1 MCVSGCFKLIESN
14 LVKLSWRTCFI
25 IIFGIKQ
32 ETTITFIVSSSF
44 STGCAFG
51 ELFMKRML
59 FNATHS
65 EELRVATV
73 DGQKLLDFDIEV
85 AGKQQR
91 KGNIYKGIITRIE
104 PSLEAC
110 FVNYGEDRHGFLPF
124 KEISRARSDQGDK
137 VADPKTRQLPKE
149 GTEILVQVD
158 KEERGNKGAA
168 LTTYLSLAGRYLVLM
183 PNNPKGGGISR
194 RIEGEER
201 TEIKTILEKLDIP
214 VGMSL
219 IVRTAGIGRT
229 IEELTWD
236 MNYLLQLWDAISN
249 AKQIQ
254 PGAYLIYQES
264 SLVIRA
270 IRDYFNPHIG
280 EILVDTDE
288 IFDQAHQF
296 MQHVMP
302 DMEDRVKKYIDEVPL
317 FSRYQIE
324 HQIETAYSRI
334 VQLPSGGSIVIDH
347 SEALVAVDVN
357 SAKAT
362 RGSDI
367 EETAGKTNLEAA
379 EEIGRQLRLRDIGGL
394 IVIDFIDMELQKN
407 QRDVE
412 AKLRN
417 ALSIDRARVQM
428 GKISKFGLMEL
439 SRQRLRPA
447 LNEGSH
453 ITCKRCNGIG
463 VIRDINSSGLHILR
477 ILQDEAM
484 KDGTSSLHAQ
494 VPIDVATF
502 LLNEKRADINTL
514 EASLKVSIVLI
525 PNKYLETPNY
535 KIQRIKYDDIRQ
547 EENSLSYQLS
557 ESFIDENKQQ
567 RLSESVQST
576 QKKAVIDTF
585 IPTTPAPSSNKKGK
599 GIGLIGRVI
608 KSFISVFTPSRK
620 NTKKRRFK
628 KDKTKYKR
636 NDRRDTNSKLKKE
649 GTKHSDK
656 AVSKDNARLP
666 EKRDQISGK
675 DKLKKRDTSSKAR
688 QGSLRPNKGQ
698 KTTGD
703 TEQKKMRKREH
714 SLKEENNSF
723 PNDKTKEKLKNSDNK
738 ASTSKSIKSRSSKNE
753 PDNRALIPE
762 PTIRKTELCNEP
774 DFNKKYFSEE
784 LTSNSGTQPFIG
796 VTASHHNKE
805 NELKKSLET
814 VGLQLVETR
823 VDDNDNTEQKEQK
836 LGRKIKR
843 SGVDKRRDD
852 SEPLTIVE
860 TKK

>member
-1 MCVSGCFKLIESN
+1 
-14 LVKLSWRTCFI
+14 
-25 IIFGIKQ
+25 
-32 ETTITFIVSSSF
+32 
-44 STGCAFG
+44 
-51 ELFMKRML
+51 
-59 FNATHS
+59 
-65 EELRVATV
+65 
-73 DGQKLLDFDIEV
+73 
-85 AGKQQR
+85 
-91 KGNIYKGIITRIE
+91 
-104 PSLEAC
+104 
-110 FVNYGEDRHGFLPF
+110 
-124 KEISRARSDQGDK
+124 
-137 VADPKTRQLPKE
+137 LPKE
-149 GTEILVQVD
+149 GTEILIQVD

-201 TEIKTILEKLDIP
+201 TEIKTILEKLNIP

-236 MNYLLQLWDAISN
+236 MNYLLQLWEAISN
-249 AKQIQ
+249 AKQMQ

-270 IRDYFNPHIG
+270 IRDYFNPNIG
-280 EILVDTDE
+280 EILVDTKE
-288 IFDQAHQF
+288 IFDQAYQF

-302 DMEDRVKKYIDEVPL
+302 DMEDRVKKYDDEAPL

-334 VQLPSGGSIVIDH
+334 VQLPLGGSIVIDH

-362 RGSDI
+362 KGSDI
-367 EETAGKTNLEAA
+367 EETAVKTNLEAA

-394 IVIDFIDMELQKN
+394 IVIDFIDMELPKN
-407 QRDVE
+407 QREVE

-525 PNKYLETPNY
+525 PNKYLDTPNY

-557 ESFIDENKQQ
+557 EKLVDEKKEQ
-567 RLSESVQST
+567 RLSENPQAN
-576 QKKAVIDTF
+576 QKRAVIDTF
-585 IPTTPAPSSNKKGK
+585 IPTTPAPSNKKKK
-599 GIGLIGRVI
+599 GLGFIGSAI
-608 KSFISVFTPSRK
+608 KSLISIFTPSKK
-620 NTKKRRFK
+620 NTKRRSYK
-628 KDKTKYKR
+628 KDKVKYKR
-636 NDRRDTNSKLKKE
+636 SDRKDASSKLKKE
-649 GTKHSDK
+649 AKRHSDK
-656 AVSKDNARLP
+656 LISKDNPRLA
-666 EKRDQISGK
+666 EKEDQTTSK
-675 DKLKKRDTSSKAR
+675 DKSKKRELSSKAR
-688 QGSLRPNKGQ
+688 QGGSRTNRSQ
-698 KTTGD
+698 KNTGD
-703 TEQKKMRKREH
+703 IEQKKTRKREN
-714 SLKEENNSF
+714 SLKEENNSSQ
-723 PNDKTKEKLKNSDNK
+723 NAKTKERLKKSENKEIVPKTRRSGSPGNEHDNRVEIPKPTIAANKLS
-738 ASTSKSIKSRSSKNE
+738 NE
-753 PDNRALIPE
+753 PNFNEKYFTEELGSNIQTQTSESKAETRYSE
-762 PTIRKTELCNEP
+762 EKKIRKT
-774 DFNKKYFSEE
+774 
-784 LTSNSGTQPFIG
+784 
-796 VTASHHNKE
+796 
-805 NELKKSLET
+805 LET
-814 VGLQLVETR
+814 AGLHLVETKIAG
-823 VDDNDNTEQKEQK
+823 VGDSEQKEQK

-843 SGVDKRRDD
+843 NESNKQQNH
-852 SEPLTIVE
+852 SEPLTMVE

>member
-1 MCVSGCFKLIESN
+1 
-14 LVKLSWRTCFI
+14 
-25 IIFGIKQ
+25 
-32 ETTITFIVSSSF
+32 
-44 STGCAFG
+44 
-51 ELFMKRML
+51 MKRML

-124 KEISRARSDQGDK
+124 KEIPRTRSDQGDT
-137 VADPKTRQLPKE
+137 VTDPKTRQLPKE

-236 MNYLLQLWDAISN
+236 MNYLLQLWEAISN
-249 AKQIQ
+249 AKQMQ

-270 IRDYFNPHIG
+270 IRDYFNPNIG
-280 EILVDTDE
+280 EILVDTEE
-288 IFDQAHQF
+288 IFEQAHQF

-302 DMEDRVKKYIDEVPL
+302 DMEDRVKKYKDEVPL

-334 VQLPSGGSIVIDH
+334 VQLPLGGSIVIDH

-362 RGSDI
+362 KGSDI
-367 EETAGKTNLEAA
+367 EETAVKTNLEAA

-417 ALSIDRARVQM
+417 SLSIDRARVQM

-557 ESFIDENKQQ
+557 ENFIDENKEQ
-567 RLSESVQST
+567 RLSENVQPN

-585 IPTTPAPSSNKKGK
+585 IPTTPAPSSKKKSK
-599 GIGLIGRVI
+599 GLGFIGRVI
-608 KSFISVFTPSRK
+608 KSFINVFTPSKK
-620 NTKKRRFK
+620 NTKKRRYK
-628 KDKTKYKR
+628 KDKVKYKR

-649 GTKHSDK
+649 ARRHSDK
-656 AVSKDNARLP
+656 AVSKDNPRLT
-666 EKRDQISGK
+666 EKGDQTSSK
-675 DKLKKRDTSSKAR
+675 EKPKKRETSSKAR
-688 QGSLRPNKGQ
+688 QGSLRTNKGQ
-698 KTTGD
+698 KTAGD
-703 TEQKKMRKREH
+703 IEQKKARKREN
-714 SLKEENNSF
+714 SLKEENNSVQ
-723 PNDKTKEKLKNSDNK
+723 NDKTKE
-738 ASTSKSIKSRSSKNE
+738 I
-753 PDNRALIPE
+753 
-762 PTIRKTELCNEP
+762 
-774 DFNKKYFSEE
+774 
-784 LTSNSGTQPFIG
+784 
-796 VTASHHNKE
+796 
-805 NELKKSLET
+805 LKK
-814 VGLQLVETR
+814 V
-823 VDDNDNTEQKEQK
+823 
-836 LGRKIKR
+836 RK
-843 SGVDKRRDD
+843 
-852 SEPLTIVE
+852 
-860 TKK
+860 

>member
-1 MCVSGCFKLIESN
+1 
-14 LVKLSWRTCFI
+14 
-25 IIFGIKQ
+25 
-32 ETTITFIVSSSF
+32 
-44 STGCAFG
+44 
-51 ELFMKRML
+51 MKRML

-124 KEISRARSDQGDK
+124 KEISRPRSDQGDK
-137 VADPKTRQLPKE
+137 VTDPKTRQLPKE

-280 EILVDTDE
+280 EILVDTEE

-302 DMEDRVKKYIDEVPL
+302 DMEDRVKKYTDEVPL

-334 VQLPSGGSIVIDH
+334 VQLPLGGSIVIDH
-347 SEALVAVDVN
+347 SEALVAIDVN

-362 RGSDI
+362 KGSDI
-367 EETAGKTNLEAA
+367 EETAVKTNLEAA

-394 IVIDFIDMELQKN
+394 VVIDFIDMELQKN

-453 ITCKRCNGIG
+453 ITCNRCNGIG

-547 EENSLSYQLS
+547 EENNLSYQLS
-557 ESFIDENKQQ
+557 ENLIDENNEQ
-567 RLSESVQST
+567 RLSENVQAT
-576 QKKAVIDTF
+576 QKKAIIDTF
-585 IPTTPAPSSNKKGK
+585 IPTTPAPSSNKKSK
-599 GIGLIGRVI
+599 GVGFIGRVV
-608 KSFISVFTPSRK
+608 KSFISVFTSTKK
-620 NTKKRRFK
+620 NTKKRRYK
-628 KDKTKYKR
+628 KEKPKYKR

-649 GTKHSDK
+649 ATRYPDK
-656 AVSKDNARLP
+656 SVGKGNSRLP
-666 EKRDQISGK
+666 EKGDQISSK
-675 DKLKKRDTSSKAR
+675 DRLKKRETLSKAR
-688 QGSLRPNKGQ
+688 QGSLKTNKDQ
-698 KTTGD
+698 KTASD
-703 TEQKKMRKREH
+703 IEQKKMRKREN
-714 SLKEENNSF
+714 SLKEENNSLK
-723 PNDKTKEKLKNSDNK
+723 NDKTKDKLRKSENK
-738 ASTSKSIKSRSSKNE
+738 ESSSKAKKRSSSKNE
-753 PDNRALIPE
+753 PNNDATIPE
-762 PTIRKTELCNEP
+762 PTITKNELNYEPNFNE
-774 DFNKKYFSEE
+774 KYFAEE
-784 LTSNSGTQPFIG
+784 LTLNDGTHTKV
-796 VTASHHNKE
+796 VTGTTYSEKKKLKE
-805 NELKKSLET
+805 TLET
-814 VGLQLVETR
+814 VGLHLVETK
-823 VDDNDNTEQKEQK
+823 VDRDVNTEQKEQK

-843 SGVDKRRDD
+843 QQSNKLRDD
-852 SEPLTIVE
+852 FEPLTMVE

>member
-1 MCVSGCFKLIESN
+1 
-14 LVKLSWRTCFI
+14 
-25 IIFGIKQ
+25 
-32 ETTITFIVSSSF
+32 
-44 STGCAFG
+44 
-51 ELFMKRML
+51 ML

-124 KEISRARSDQGDK
+124 KEIPRVHSDQGDS
-137 VADPKTRQLPKE
+137 VTDPKTRQLPKE

-236 MNYLLQLWDAISN
+236 MNYLLQLWEAISN
-249 AKQIQ
+249 AKQMQ
-254 PGAYLIYQES
+254 SGAYLIYQES

-270 IRDYFNPHIG
+270 IRDYFNPNIG
-280 EILVDTDE
+280 EILVDTEE
-288 IFDQAHQF
+288 IFEQAHQF

-302 DMEDRVKKYIDEVPL
+302 DMEDRVKKYKDEVPL

-334 VQLPSGGSIVIDH
+334 VQLPLGGSIVIDH

-362 RGSDI
+362 KGSDI
-367 EETAGKTNLEAA
+367 EETAVKTNLEAA

-417 ALSIDRARVQM
+417 SLSIDRARVQM

-557 ESFIDENKQQ
+557 ENFIDDNKDQ
-567 RLSESVQST
+567 RLSENVQPN
-576 QKKAVIDTF
+576 QKKAIIDTF
-585 IPTTPAPSSNKKGK
+585 IPTTPAPSSKKTVK
-599 GIGLIGRVI
+599 GLGFIGRVV
-608 KSFISVFTPSRK
+608 KSFINVFTPSKK
-620 NTKKRRFK
+620 NTKKRSYK
-628 KDKTKYKR
+628 KDKLKYKR
-636 NDRRDTNSKLKKE
+636 NDRRDANSKLKKE
-649 GTKHSDK
+649 ARRHSDRS
-656 AVSKDNARLP
+656 VSKDNPRLN
-666 EKRDQISGK
+666 EKGDQ
-675 DKLKKRDTSSKAR
+675 TSSKEKPKKRETSSKTR
-688 QGSLRPNKGQ
+688 QGSLKTGKGQ
-698 KTTGD
+698 KTVGNI
-703 TEQKKMRKREH
+703 EQRKARKRENG
-714 SLKEENNSF
+714 LKDEKNSVQ
-723 PNDKTKEKLKNSDNK
+723 NDKTKEILKKSEKKESLKKERRSVAPENDSDNQVK
-738 ASTSKSIKSRSSKNE
+738 
-753 PDNRALIPE
+753 IPA
-762 PTIRKTELCNEP
+762 PTITPNILNYEENI
-774 DFNKKYFSEE
+774 NKRNSSEE
-784 LTSNSGTQPFIG
+784 LELNNQTKLSGNSSET
-796 VTASHHNKE
+796 HHNAEKK
-805 NELKKSLET
+805 LKKTLET
-814 VGLQLVETR
+814 VGLHLVETKL
-823 VDDNDNTEQKEQK
+823 DDIGNVEQKEEK

-843 SGVDKRRDD
+843 NESNKQRGD
-852 SEPLTIVE
+852 SEPLTMVE

>member
-1 MCVSGCFKLIESN
+1 
-14 LVKLSWRTCFI
+14 
-25 IIFGIKQ
+25 
-32 ETTITFIVSSSF
+32 
-44 STGCAFG
+44 
-51 ELFMKRML
+51 MKRML

-124 KEISRARSDQGDK
+124 KEISRPHSDHGDN
-137 VADPKTRQLPKE
+137 VAEQKTRQLPKE
-149 GTEILVQVD
+149 GAEILVQVD

-201 TEIKTILEKLDIP
+201 TEIKIILEKLDIP
-214 VGMSL
+214 IGMSL

-249 AKQIQ
+249 AKQMQ

-270 IRDYFNPHIG
+270 IRDYFNPNIG

-302 DMEDRVKKYIDEVPL
+302 DMEERVKKYKDEVPL

-334 VQLPSGGSIVIDH
+334 VQLPLGGSIVIDH

-362 RGSDI
+362 KGSDI
-367 EETAGKTNLEAA
+367 EETAVKTNLEAA

-525 PNKYLETPNY
+525 PNKFLETPNY

-547 EENSLSYQLS
+547 EENNLSYQLS
-557 ESFIDENKQQ
+557 ESFIDENKEKQ
-567 RLSESVQST
+567 LSESMQTT

-585 IPTTPAPSSNKKGK
+585 IPATPAPSNSKKGK
-599 GIGLIGRVI
+599 DKGIGFIGSVL
-608 KSFISVFTPSRK
+608 KSLLSVFTPSKK
-620 NTKKRRFK
+620 NTKKRRYK

-636 NDRRDTNSKLKKE
+636 NDKKETNSKLRKE
-649 GTKHSDK
+649 AARYSDK
-656 AVSKDNARLP
+656 AVSKDNTRLP
-666 EKRDQISGK
+666 EKGDQISSK
-675 DKLKKRDTSSKAR
+675 EKHKKRETSSKAR
-688 QGSLRPNKGQ
+688 QASLRTNKGQ
-698 KTTGD
+698 KTAGD
-703 TEQKKMRKREH
+703 IEQKKMRKREN
-714 SLKEENNSF
+714 SLKEENNSL
-723 PNDKTKEKLKNSDNK
+723 KAERTKERQKNSDNK
-738 ASTSKSIKSRSSKNE
+738 GSMSKSIKSRSPKRE
-753 PDNRALIPE
+753 PDNRATIPE
-762 PTIRKTELCNEP
+762 PTITKSELSDEPNFNE
-774 DFNKKYFSEE
+774 KYFSEE
-784 LTSNSGTQPFIG
+784 LTSNNGAKNDSH
-796 VTASHHNKE
+796 VAEASFSKE
-805 NELKKSLET
+805 KNLRKTLET
-814 VGLQLVETR
+814 VGLHLVETR
-823 VDDNDNTEQKEQK
+823 IDGNGDTEEKEQKK

-843 SGVDKRRDD
+843 NESDKLRDD
-852 SEPLTIVE
+852 AEPLTMVE

>member
-1 MCVSGCFKLIESN
+1 
-14 LVKLSWRTCFI
+14 
-25 IIFGIKQ
+25 
-32 ETTITFIVSSSF
+32 
-44 STGCAFG
+44 
-51 ELFMKRML
+51 ML

-124 KEISRARSDQGDK
+124 KEIPRVRSDTSDS
-137 VADPKTRQLPKE
+137 VTDPKTRQLPKE
-149 GTEILVQVD
+149 GAEILVQVD

-214 VGMSL
+214 IGMSL

-236 MNYLLQLWDAISN
+236 MNYLLQLWEAISN
-249 AKQIQ
+249 AKQMQ

-270 IRDYFNPHIG
+270 IRDYFNPNIG
-280 EILVDTDE
+280 EILVDTEE
-288 IFDQAHQF
+288 IFEQAHQF

-302 DMEDRVKKYIDEVPL
+302 DMEDRVKKYTDEVPL

-334 VQLPSGGSIVIDH
+334 VQLPLGGSIVIDH

-362 RGSDI
+362 KGSDI
-367 EETAGKTNLEAA
+367 EETAVKTNLEAA

-417 ALSIDRARVQM
+417 ALTIDRARVQM

-477 ILQDEAM
+477 MLQDEAM

-525 PNKYLETPNY
+525 PNKHLETPNY

-557 ESFIDENKQQ
+557 EHFIDENKDQ
-567 RLSESVQST
+567 RLTENVQLN

-585 IPTTPAPSSNKKGK
+585 IPATPAPTNKKKK
-599 GIGLIGRVI
+599 GLGFIGRAI
-608 KSFISVFTPSRK
+608 KSFINVFTPSKK
-620 NTKKRRFK
+620 NTKKRSYK
-628 KDKTKYKR
+628 KDRVKHKK
-636 NDRRDTNSKLKKE
+636 NDRKDINSKLKKE
-649 GTKHSDK
+649 ARRHSDK
-656 AVSKDNARLP
+656 TVSKDNPKLP
-666 EKRDQISGK
+666 GKGEQTLNKEKP
-675 DKLKKRDTSSKAR
+675 KKRETLSKAR
-688 QGSLRPNKGQ
+688 QGNFRTNKGQ
-698 KTTGD
+698 KTAGD
-703 TEQKKMRKREH
+703 IEQKKARKREN

-723 PNDKTKEKLKNSDNK
+723 QNSKAKERLKKSENK
-738 ASTSKSIKSRSSKNE
+738 ESMLKERKSRSPKNG
-753 PDNRALIPE
+753 PDNDVKIPE
-762 PTIRKTELCNEP
+762 PTITASELSNEP
-774 DFNKKYFSEE
+774 NFNEKYFSEE
-784 LTSNSGTQPFIG
+784 LVSNNQTQRSDNSSE
-796 VTASHHNKE
+796 TRY
-805 NELKKSLET
+805 NEEIKLKKTLET
-814 VGLQLVETR
+814 VGLHLVETKI
-823 VDDNDNTEQKEQK
+823 NDIDRGEQKEQK

-843 SGVDKRRDD
+843 NDSNKQRND
-852 SEPLTIVE
+852 SELLTMVE

>member
-1 MCVSGCFKLIESN
+1 
-14 LVKLSWRTCFI
+14 
-25 IIFGIKQ
+25 
-32 ETTITFIVSSSF
+32 
-44 STGCAFG
+44 
-51 ELFMKRML
+51 MKRML

-124 KEISRARSDQGDK
+124 KEIPRTRSDQNDS
-137 VADPKTRQLPKE
+137 ATDQKTRQLPKE

-236 MNYLLQLWDAISN
+236 MNYLLQLWEAISN
-249 AKQIQ
+249 AKQMQ

-280 EILVDTDE
+280 EILIDTEE
-288 IFDQAHQF
+288 IFEQAHQF

-302 DMEDRVKKYIDEVPL
+302 DMENRVKMYKDEVPL

-334 VQLPSGGSIVIDH
+334 VQLPLGGSIVIDH

-362 RGSDI
+362 KGSDI
-367 EETAGKTNLEAA
+367 EETAVKTNLEAA

-412 AKLRN
+412 TKLRN

-494 VPIDVATF
+494 VPIEVATF

-514 EASLKVSIVLI
+514 ETSLKVSIVLI

-535 KIQRIKYDDIRQ
+535 KVQRIKYDDIRQ

-557 ESFIDENKQQ
+557 ENFLKDNKEQRHSEN
-567 RLSESVQST
+567 VQAN

-585 IPTTPAPSSNKKGK
+585 IPTTPAPSSKKKVKNLGF
-599 GIGLIGRVI
+599 IGRLI
-608 KSFISVFTPSRK
+608 KSFISIFTLSKK
-620 NTKKRRFK
+620 NNKKRNYK
-628 KDKTKYKR
+628 KIKAKYKR
-636 NDRRDTNSKLKKE
+636 NDRRDTNPKHKKE
-649 GTKHSDK
+649 VRRHSDK
-656 AVSKDNARLP
+656 TLKKDNPRLT
-666 EKRDQISGK
+666 EKGDETSSK
-675 DKLKKRDTSSKAR
+675 EKPKKREDSSKAR
-688 QGSLRPNKGQ
+688 QGSLRTNKAR
-698 KTTGD
+698 KTSGD
-703 TEQKKMRKREH
+703 TEQKKTRKRET
-714 SLKEENNSF
+714 SFTDENNTF
-723 PNDKTKEKLKNSDNK
+723 QNDKTRERLKKSENKDSMSKARKEVTPKE
-738 ASTSKSIKSRSSKNE
+738 E
-753 PDNRALIPE
+753 PDNHARIPE
-762 PTIRKTELCNEP
+762 PTITANKLNYEPNFNE
-774 DFNKKYFSEE
+774 KYFSEE
-784 LTSNSGTQPFIG
+784 LGLNSNTQQAKCD
-796 VTASHHNKE
+796 TE
-805 NELKKSLET
+805 NRDSEEKKIKKTLET
-814 VGLQLVETR
+814 VGLHLVETR
-823 VDDNDNTEQKEQK
+823 KEDIGNGEQKEQK

-843 SGVDKRRDD
+843 NESDKQRDD
-852 SEPLTIVE
+852 SEPLTMVE

>member
-1 MCVSGCFKLIESN
+1 
-14 LVKLSWRTCFI
+14 
-25 IIFGIKQ
+25 
-32 ETTITFIVSSSF
+32 
-44 STGCAFG
+44 
-51 ELFMKRML
+51 MKRML

-124 KEISRARSDQGDK
+124 KEIPRVRSDQVDA
-137 VADPKTRQLPKE
+137 VTDPKPRQVPKE

-168 LTTYLSLAGRYLVLM
+168 LTTYLSFAGRYLVLM

-236 MNYLLQLWDAISN
+236 MNYLLQLWEAISN
-249 AKQIQ
+249 AKQMQ

-270 IRDYFNPHIG
+270 IRDYFNPNIG
-280 EILVDTDE
+280 EILVDTEE
-288 IFDQAHQF
+288 IFEQAHQF

-302 DMEDRVKKYIDEVPL
+302 DMEDRVKKYKDEVPL

-334 VQLPSGGSIVIDH
+334 VQLPLGGSIVIDH

-362 RGSDI
+362 KGSYI
-367 EETAGKTNLEAA
+367 EETAVKTNLEAA

-417 ALSIDRARVQM
+417 SLSIDRARVQM

-484 KDGTSSLHAQ
+484 KDGTSALHVQ

-557 ESFIDENKQQ
+557 ENFIDDNKDQ
-567 RLSESVQST
+567 RLSENVQPN

-585 IPTTPAPSSNKKGK
+585 IPTTPAPSSKKKRK
-599 GIGLIGRVI
+599 GLGFIGRVI
-608 KSFISVFTPSRK
+608 KSFINVFTPSKK
-620 NTKKRRFK
+620 NTKKRSYK
-628 KDKTKYKR
+628 KDKVKYKR
-636 NDRRDTNSKLKKE
+636 NDRRDVNSKLRKE
-649 GTKHSDK
+649 TRRHSDRP
-656 AVSKDNARLP
+656 VSKDNSRII
-666 EKRDQISGK
+666 EKGDQTSSK
-675 DKLKKRDTSSKAR
+675 EKPKKRDTSSKAR
-688 QGSLRPNKGQ
+688 SGSLKTNKGQ
-698 KTTGD
+698 KTAGNI
-703 TEQKKMRKREH
+703 EQKKARKRETG
-714 SLKEENNSF
+714 LKEENYSVQ
-723 PNDKTKEKLKNSDNK
+723 NDKTKERLKKSENK
-738 ASTSKSIKSRSSKNE
+738 ENLPKERRSAGPQSE
-753 PDNRALIPE
+753 PDNHAEIPQ
-762 PTIRKTELCNEP
+762 PTITPNKLSYEKNFNE
-774 DFNKKYFSEE
+774 KYFSEE
-784 LTSNSGTQPFIG
+784 LKLNNQTELSENSSKTSYN
-796 VTASHHNKE
+796 AEKK
-805 NELKKSLET
+805 LKKTLET
-814 VGLQLVETR
+814 VGLHLVETKI
-823 VDDNDNTEQKEQK
+823 DNIVKGEQITQK

-843 SGVDKRRDD
+843 HESNKQHYD
-852 SEPLTIVE
+852 SEPLTMVE

>member
-1 MCVSGCFKLIESN
+1 
-14 LVKLSWRTCFI
+14 
-25 IIFGIKQ
+25 
-32 ETTITFIVSSSF
+32 
-44 STGCAFG
+44 
-51 ELFMKRML
+51 MKRML

-124 KEISRARSDQGDK
+124 KEIPRVRSDQGDS
-137 VADPKTRQLPKE
+137 VTDSKTRQLPNE

-236 MNYLLQLWDAISN
+236 MNYLLQLWEAISN
-249 AKQIQ
+249 AKQMQ

-270 IRDYFNPHIG
+270 IRDYFNPNIG
-280 EILVDTDE
+280 EILVDTEE
-288 IFDQAHQF
+288 IFEQAHQF

-334 VQLPSGGSIVIDH
+334 VQLPLGGSIVIDH

-362 RGSDI
+362 KGSDI
-367 EETAGKTNLEAA
+367 EETAVKTNLEAA

-417 ALSIDRARVQM
+417 SLTIDRARVQM

-557 ESFIDENKQQ
+557 ENFIDDNKEQ
-567 RLSESVQST
+567 RLSENVQPN

-585 IPTTPAPSSNKKGK
+585 IPTTPAPSSKKKGK
-599 GIGLIGRVI
+599 GLGFIGRVI
-608 KSFISVFTPSRK
+608 KSFINVFTPSKK
-620 NTKKRRFK
+620 NTKKRRYK
-628 KDKTKYKR
+628 KDKV
-636 NDRRDTNSKLKKE
+636 NIKE
-649 GTKHSDK
+649 MI
-656 AVSKDNARLP
+656 
-666 EKRDQISGK
+666 EEIQI
-675 DKLKKRDTSSKAR
+675 LN
-688 QGSLRPNKGQ
+688 L
-698 KTTGD
+698 
-703 TEQKKMRKREH
+703 RKRREDIQI
-714 SLKEENNSF
+714 N
-723 PNDKTKEKLKNSDNK
+723 P
-738 ASTSKSIKSRSSKNE
+738 
-753 PDNRALIPE
+753 
-762 PTIRKTELCNEP
+762 
-774 DFNKKYFSEE
+774 
-784 LTSNSGTQPFIG
+784 
-796 VTASHHNKE
+796 
-805 NELKKSLET
+805 
-814 VGLQLVETR
+814 
-823 VDDNDNTEQKEQK
+823 
-836 LGRKIKR
+836 
-843 SGVDKRRDD
+843 
-852 SEPLTIVE
+852 
-860 TKK
+860 

>member
-1 MCVSGCFKLIESN
+1 
-14 LVKLSWRTCFI
+14 
-25 IIFGIKQ
+25 
-32 ETTITFIVSSSF
+32 
-44 STGCAFG
+44 
-51 ELFMKRML
+51 MKRML

-124 KEISRARSDQGDK
+124 KEIPRVRSDQGDK
-137 VADPKTRQLPKE
+137 VADTKTRQLPKE

-236 MNYLLQLWDAISN
+236 MNYLLQLWEAISN
-249 AKQIQ
+249 AKQMQ

-280 EILVDTDE
+280 EILVDTEE
-288 IFDQAHQF
+288 IFEQAHQF

-302 DMEDRVKKYIDEVPL
+302 DMEDRVKKYKDEVPL

-334 VQLPSGGSIVIDH
+334 VQLPLGGSIVIDH

-362 RGSDI
+362 KGSDI
-367 EETAGKTNLEAA
+367 EETAVKTNLEAA

-557 ESFIDENKQQ
+557 ENFLKDNKEQ
-567 RLSESVQST
+567 RLSENVQPN

-585 IPTTPAPSSNKKGK
+585 IPTTPAPSSKKKVK
-599 GIGLIGRVI
+599 GLGFIGRVI
-608 KSFISVFTPSRK
+608 KSFINVFTPSK
-620 NTKKRRFK
+620 KILKKRSYK
-628 KDKTKYKR
+628 KDKVKYKK

-649 GTKHSDK
+649 ARRHSDK
-656 AVSKDNARLP
+656 AVSKDNPRLP
-666 EKRDQISGK
+666 EKGDQTSSK
-675 DKLKKRDTSSKAR
+675 EKPKKRETSSKAR
-688 QGSLRPNKGQ
+688 QGSLRTNKGQ
-698 KTTGD
+698 KTAGD
-703 TEQKKMRKREH
+703 IEQKKTRKREN
-714 SLKEENNSF
+714 SLTEENNSF
-723 PNDKTKEKLKNSDNK
+723 QNDKTKE
-738 ASTSKSIKSRSSKNE
+738 I
-753 PDNRALIPE
+753 
-762 PTIRKTELCNEP
+762 
-774 DFNKKYFSEE
+774 
-784 LTSNSGTQPFIG
+784 
-796 VTASHHNKE
+796 
-805 NELKKSLET
+805 LKKSE
-814 VGLQLVETR
+814 
-823 VDDNDNTEQKEQK
+823 NKEK
-836 LGRKIKR
+836 YVKVKKKR
-843 SGVDKRRDD
+843 S
-852 SEPLTIVE
+852 S
-860 TKK
+860 

>member
-1 MCVSGCFKLIESN
+1 
-14 LVKLSWRTCFI
+14 
-25 IIFGIKQ
+25 
-32 ETTITFIVSSSF
+32 
-44 STGCAFG
+44 
-51 ELFMKRML
+51 MKRML

-73 DGQKLLDFDIEV
+73 DGQKLIDFDIEV
-85 AGKQQR
+85 AGKEQR

-124 KEISRARSDQGDK
+124 KEIPKVRSDNGDNNVDTK
-137 VADPKTRQLPKE
+137 ARYLPKE
-149 GTEILVQVD
+149 GTELLVQVD

-168 LTTYLSLAGRYLVLM
+168 LTTFLSLAGRYLVLM

-194 RIEGEER
+194 RIEGDER
-201 TEIKTILEKLDIP
+201 AEIKTILEKLDIP
-214 VGMSL
+214 NGMSL

-229 IEELTWD
+229 IEELNWD
-236 MNYLLQLWDAISN
+236 MSYLLQLWEAISN
-249 AKQIQ
+249 AKQLQ
-254 PGAYLIYQES
+254 SGAYLIYQES

-270 IRDYFNPHIG
+270 IRDYFNPEIG
-280 EILVDTDE
+280 EILVDTEE

-302 DMEDRVKKYIDEVPL
+302 DMETRVKKYNDEVPL

-334 VQLPSGGSIVIDH
+334 VQLPLGGSIVIDH

-362 RGSDI
+362 KGSDI
-367 EETAGKTNLEAA
+367 EETAVRTNLEAA

-412 AKLRN
+412 SKLRN
-417 ALSIDRARVQM
+417 SLSIDRARVQM

-463 VIRDINSSGLHILR
+463 VIRDINSSALHILR

-502 LLNEKRADINTL
+502 LLNEKRADLNTL
-514 EASLKVSIVLI
+514 EASLKVSIILI

-535 KIQRIKYDDIRQ
+535 KIQRIKYDDLRQ
-547 EENSLSYQLS
+547 EENSLSYELS
-557 ESFIDENKQQ
+557 DNFVDENKEQGIAEIAQ
-567 RLSESVQST
+567 PN

-585 IPTTPAPSSNKKGK
+585 IPATPAPSSTGHNRGTWV
-599 GIGLIGRVI
+599 IGRVI
-608 KSFISVFTPSRK
+608 KRILSIFTPTKDNS
-620 NTKKRRFK
+620 KKRRYK
-628 KDKTKYKR
+628 KEKIKYKK
-636 NDRRDTNSKLKKE
+636 NEKRDINFKQKKE
-649 GTKHSDK
+649 SKRYVEKTT
-656 AVSKDNARLP
+656 SKDNGKLSDKSVQPAN
-666 EKRDQISGK
+666 K
-675 DKLKKRDTSSKAR
+675 DKLKKRESTNKNRSSTS
-688 QGSLRPNKGQ
+688 
-698 KTTGD
+698 KTTRGPKTQVD
-703 TEQKKMRKREH
+703 TENKKIRKRENH
-714 SLKEENNSF
+714 AKEDNN
-723 PNDKTKEKLKNSDNK
+723 LH
-738 ASTSKSIKSRSSKNE
+738 SSKNLQSSKVHE
-753 PDNRALIPE
+753 KSKKYSSKENSSKTRKVHGVKNEVSTDDRFPT
-762 PTIRKTELCNEP
+762 PTITNNELNAE
-774 DFNKKYFSEE
+774 SE
-784 LTSNSGTQPFIG
+784 LTEKNLSQELNSDKKTKKTTTRKSGSGRYQEG
-796 VTASHHNKE
+796 KLKQELATA
-805 NELKKSLET
+805 
-814 VGLQLVETR
+814 GLHLVETR
-823 VDDNDNTEQKEQK
+823 INESEPIRQQEQK
-836 LGRKIKR
+836 LGRKVKR
-843 SGVDKRRDD
+843 AEQYND
-852 SEPLTIVE
+852 SVGSEQLTMVE
-860 TKK
+860 TKKTNDMS

>member
-1 MCVSGCFKLIESN
+1 
-14 LVKLSWRTCFI
+14 
-25 IIFGIKQ
+25 
-32 ETTITFIVSSSF
+32 
-44 STGCAFG
+44 
-51 ELFMKRML
+51 MKRML

-124 KEISRARSDQGDK
+124 KEIPRVHSDQGDS
-137 VADPKTRQLPKE
+137 VTDSKTRQLPNE

-236 MNYLLQLWDAISN
+236 MNYLLQLWEAISN
-249 AKQIQ
+249 AKQMQ
-254 PGAYLIYQES
+254 SGAYLIYQES

-270 IRDYFNPHIG
+270 IRDYFNPNIG
-280 EILVDTDE
+280 EILVDTEE
-288 IFDQAHQF
+288 IFEQAHQF

-302 DMEDRVKKYIDEVPL
+302 DMEDRVKKYKDEVPL

-334 VQLPSGGSIVIDH
+334 VQLPLGGSIVIDH

-362 RGSDI
+362 KGSDI
-367 EETAGKTNLEAA
+367 EETAVKTNLEAA

-417 ALSIDRARVQM
+417 SLSIDRARVQM

-453 ITCKRCNGIG
+453 VTCKRCNGIG

-557 ESFIDENKQQ
+557 ENFIDHDKDQ
-567 RLSESVQST
+567 RLSENVQPN
-576 QKKAVIDTF
+576 QKKAVIDNF
-585 IPTTPAPSSNKKGK
+585 IPTTPAPSSKKKG
-599 GIGLIGRVI
+599 
-608 KSFISVFTPSRK
+608 
-620 NTKKRRFK
+620 
-628 KDKTKYKR
+628 
-636 NDRRDTNSKLKKE
+636 
-649 GTKHSDK
+649 
-656 AVSKDNARLP
+656 
-666 EKRDQISGK
+666 
-675 DKLKKRDTSSKAR
+675 
-688 QGSLRPNKGQ
+688 
-698 KTTGD
+698 
-703 TEQKKMRKREH
+703 
-714 SLKEENNSF
+714 
-723 PNDKTKEKLKNSDNK
+723 
-738 ASTSKSIKSRSSKNE
+738 
-753 PDNRALIPE
+753 
-762 PTIRKTELCNEP
+762 
-774 DFNKKYFSEE
+774 
-784 LTSNSGTQPFIG
+784 
-796 VTASHHNKE
+796 
-805 NELKKSLET
+805 
-814 VGLQLVETR
+814 
-823 VDDNDNTEQKEQK
+823 
-836 LGRKIKR
+836 
-843 SGVDKRRDD
+843 
-852 SEPLTIVE
+852 
-860 TKK
+860 